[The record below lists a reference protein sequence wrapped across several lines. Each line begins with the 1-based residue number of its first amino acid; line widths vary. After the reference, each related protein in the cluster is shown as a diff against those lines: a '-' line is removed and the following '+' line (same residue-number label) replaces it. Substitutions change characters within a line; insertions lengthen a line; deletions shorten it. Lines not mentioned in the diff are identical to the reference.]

1 MDLSNQINEIIE
13 NTKNLA
19 LELEEDKRIITLK
32 NDLSN
37 VAEKAIDHAAKYVIK
52 AMPVPDAVKD
62 ILLDIK
68 DTIKTKDAGKVVSI
82 AVKSTVREGLEIL
95 GLSTS
100 SINSLMEL
108 KDIAKKGGLITAL
121 KNGVE
126 IVAENHLKNN
136 IVGDYVYKF
145 FDKLKNYI
153 MNNEFGKKLDN
164 FIKKLEDKKG
174 KFLEKCEEWY
184 NAYKNM
190 NVENMNNIA
199 AELDNNKYVLSRY
212 TDCIKENNVIQN
224 MTAMVNNKKSVLTT
238 NQQRLCQ
245 VI

>member
-19 LELEEDKRIITLK
+19 LELEEDKRMITLK

-37 VAEKAIDHAAKYVIK
+37 AAAKSIDHAAKYVIK

-68 DTIKTKDAGKVVSI
+68 DAIKTKDVSKVVST

-95 GLSTS
+95 CLPTS
-100 SINSLMEL
+100 SVTSLTEL
-108 KDIAKKGGLITAL
+108 TDIAKKGGLITAL
-121 KNGVE
+121 KNGIE
-126 IVAENHLKNN
+126 IVAENYLKNN

-153 MNNEFGKKLDN
+153 MNNDFGKSLNN
-164 FIKKLEDKKG
+164 FVKKLQDKKD

-184 NAYKNM
+184 GAYKNM
-190 NVENMNNIA
+190 NLEMMNNIA
-199 AELDNNKYVLSRY
+199 EELDNNKYVLSRY
-212 TDCIKENNVIQN
+212 TDCVKENNVIQN
-224 MTAMVNNKKSVLTT
+224 MTLMVNNKNGVLTS
-238 NQQRLCQ
+238 NQKRLCQ

>member
-13 NTKNLA
+13 NTKSLA
-19 LELEEDKRIITLK
+19 LELEEDRRMVTLK

-37 VAEKAIDHAAKYVIK
+37 AAEKTIDHAAKYVIK

-68 DTIKTKDAGKVVSI
+68 DAIRTKDVSKVVST
-82 AVKSTVREGLEIL
+82 AVNSTVREGLEML

-108 KDIAKKGGLITAL
+108 KDIAKKGGIITAL
-121 KNGVE
+121 KNGIE
-126 IVAENHLKNN
+126 IVAENYLKNN

-153 MNNEFGKKLDN
+153 MNNEFGKSLDN
-164 FIKKLEDKKG
+164 FIKKLEEKKD

-184 NAYKNM
+184 NEYKNM
-190 NVENMNNIA
+190 NVEKMNSVA
-199 AELDNNKYVLSRY
+199 SELDNNKYVLSRY
-212 TDCIKENNVIQN
+212 TDCVKENNVIQN
-224 MTAMVNNKKSVLTT
+224 MTAMVNNKNSVLTT

>member
-13 NTKNLA
+13 NTKSLA
-19 LELEEDKRIITLK
+19 LELEEDRRMVTLK

-37 VAEKAIDHAAKYVIK
+37 AAEKTIDHAAKYVIK

-68 DTIKTKDAGKVVSI
+68 DAIRTKDVSKVVST
-82 AVKSTVREGLEIL
+82 AVNSTVREGLEML

-121 KNGVE
+121 KNGIE
-126 IVAENHLKNN
+126 IVAENYLKNN

-153 MNNEFGKKLDN
+153 MNNEFGKSLDN
-164 FIKKLEDKKG
+164 FIKKLEEKKD

-184 NAYKNM
+184 NEYKNM
-190 NVENMNNIA
+190 NVEKMNSVA
-199 AELDNNKYVLSRY
+199 SELDNNKYVLSRY
-212 TDCIKENNVIQN
+212 TDCVKENNVIQN
-224 MTAMVNNKKSVLTT
+224 MTAMVNNKNSVLTT

>member
-13 NTKNLA
+13 NTKSLA
-19 LELEEDKRIITLK
+19 LELEEDRRMVTLK

-37 VAEKAIDHAAKYVIK
+37 AAEKTIDHAAKYVIK

-68 DTIKTKDAGKVVSI
+68 DAIRTKDVSKVVST
-82 AVKSTVREGLEIL
+82 AVNSTVREGLEML

-108 KDIAKKGGLITAL
+108 KDIAKKCGLITAL
-121 KNGVE
+121 KNGIE
-126 IVAENHLKNN
+126 IVAENYLKNN

-153 MNNEFGKKLDN
+153 MNNEFGKSLDN
-164 FIKKLEDKKG
+164 FIKKLEEKKD

-184 NAYKNM
+184 NEYKNM
-190 NVENMNNIA
+190 NVEKMNSVA
-199 AELDNNKYVLSRY
+199 SELDNNKYVLSRY
-212 TDCIKENNVIQN
+212 TDCVKENNVIQN
-224 MTAMVNNKKSVLTT
+224 MTAMVNNKNSVLTT